1 MKVVVGGTFDYLH
14 IGHQEL
20 LRTAFRTAGENGE
33 VVIGLSSDK
42 FASRKS
48 HPVHP
53 YEIRKK
59 ELEAWIAE
67 SGFTAAYVIEPLH
80 DAFGP
85 TLTLDFD
92 VLAVSYET
100 YQTGE
105 LINRKRREAGKK
117 EVELAIV
124 HCVTAD
130 DGKEVSTS
138 RIYKG
143 DIDRFGKFRLERKS
157 HKQ

>member
-1 MKVVVGGTFDYLH
+1 MRIVVGGTFDYLH

-20 LRTAFRTAGENGE
+20 LRIAFLAAGDNGE
-33 VVIGLSSDK
+33 VIIGLSSDE
-42 FASRKS
+42 FAVRKN
-48 HPVHP
+48 HPVRP
-53 YEIRKK
+53 YDIRKK
-59 ELEAWIAE
+59 ELEAWISAA
-67 SGFTAAYVIEPLH
+67 GFTAVYGIEPLY

-105 LINRKRREAGKK
+105 LINEKRKKAGKK
-117 EVELAIV
+117 EVALSV
-124 HCVTAD
+124 VSCVTAD

-138 RIYKG
+138 RIYHG
-143 DIDRFGKFRLERKS
+143 EIDRFGKTEEK
-157 HKQ
+157 KKP